1 MVARCVAH
9 KDNAE
14 PTPLLTG
21 KEEIAEQPKNKTL
34 PDVVLNGFTSG
45 GLLKSTLDG
54 FPSQPGMSYA
64 SVAIPL
70 INIFHEI
77 ATSLPPDT
85 SPSTS
90 FSTLPYH
97 PSLPAKPTQSV
108 SQSSSY
114 RGVKRDRPVSP
125 EISGHLPPSSSSTR
139 TQRDRAPSPPP
150 RRRPRPNV
158 KCPTIKSS
166 ATKRLQGDGEPY
178 MRTVSFSS
186 DGSYFVLGCE

>member
-1 MVARCVAH
+1 MAARCVAQKE

-14 PTPLLTG
+14 PTPLLD
-21 KEEIAEQPKNKTL
+21 EIAEQPKKKTL
-34 PDVVLNGFTSG
+34 PSVVLNGFTSG

-90 FSTLPYH
+90 LSTLPYH
-97 PSLPAKPTQSV
+97 PSLPAKPTQSA

-114 RGVKRDRPVSP
+114 RGVKRDRPVSS
-125 EISGHLPPSSSSTR
+125 EISGHLPPSSSDSTR
-139 TQRDRAPSPPP
+139 AQRGRAPSPP
-150 RRRPRPNV
+150 RRRTRPNV
-158 KCPTIKSS
+158 KWPTIKSS
-166 ATKRLQGDGEPY
+166 AIKRLQGDGEPY